1 MKKLLYMGI
10 GAILALYSCKNQDWE
25 FPDYEYQTVY
35 FPYQFPI
42 RTITFGDDIFDTS
55 LDNQGKLK
63 IMATLGGAYT
73 SPDDVSIGI
82 QVDNNLCT
90 NLVYESTRGGHN
102 VVPMPSNYY
111 TLASDKI
118 IIPKGQ
124 IQGGVEVQLTDAY
137 FADPNAKNVNYV
149 IPVRMTHVVNAD
161 SILSGVPLAGLS
173 NPNPAIVEHWESNM
187 SPKNFTLYAVN
198 YINEWHGHYLRRG
211 KDDITG
217 KNGHSEL
224 TRAVVRRNADMEK
237 DQVISLL
244 TEARRQII
252 LPLVYPGVGGVNVNA
267 DLLLTFD
274 NENNCTITASGNGYT
289 ASGSG
294 KFVSKGEKN
303 SFGNQDRDALY
314 LEYDIEL
321 NDMHVST
328 KDTLVMRNRGT
339 VLNLFTPELNN

>member
-1 MKKLLYMGI
+1 MGI
-10 GAILALYSCKNQDWE
+10 GVILALYSCKNQDWE

-42 RTITFGDDIFDTS
+42 RTITFGNDIFDTS
-55 LDNQGKLK
+55 LDNQGKFK

-73 SPDDVSIGI
+73 SPADVSISI

-90 NLVYESTRGGHN
+90 DLVYESTRGGHN

-111 TLASDKI
+111 TLASEKI

-124 IQGGVEVQLTDAY
+124 IQGGVEVQLTEAY
-137 FADPNAKNVNYV
+137 FSDPNTKNVNYV
-149 IPVRMTHVVNAD
+149 IPIRMTNVINAD
-161 SILSGVPLAGLS
+161 SILSGVPLAGLA

-211 KDDITG
+211 SDNIIG
-217 KNGHSEL
+217 KNGHTEL
-224 TRAVVRRNADMEK
+224 TEAVIRRNADVEK
-237 DQVISLL
+237 DEVVSLSTETRKKVIF
-244 TEARRQII
+244 
-252 LPLVYPGVGGVNVNA
+252 PLVYQGVGGLNVDA
-267 DLLLTFD
+267 DLTLTFD
-274 NENNCTITASGNGYT
+274 DDNNCSISASGGGYT

-303 SFGNQDRDALY
+303 SFGNQDRDVLY
-314 LEYDIEL
+314 LEYEIEL
-321 NDMHVST
+321 SDMKVT
-328 KDTLVMRNRGT
+328 AKDTLVMRNRGT
-339 VLNLFTPELNN
+339 ALNVFVPELK